1 MTDEPISREYQVEY
15 AKSDRSKCKNCFQ
28 PIKKDTPRLGKL
40 TVSEKFDGEFFIWYH
55 PKCFFAKLASEHV
68 KTDIIKKFA
77 ELKWA
82 DQQKIKALAGE
93 EAEAIKKEEKTE
105 DEKLDD
111 ATFTVDYAK
120 SGKSTCRTCNIKIEN
135 KALRIG
141 VEINKTTLWHHFTCF
156 KIPVSL
162 TEVKDIS
169 NIDEIEEEDK
179 KAIEKKIKDAEA
191 ENKKKITEKTS
202 SSEKVE
208 SSEDKLENQ
217 KIWELKEELKKLSK
231 NELKEILNLNNQPD
245 TGGIPDLISR
255 VADGILNGKIPP
267 CPQCN
272 NSGGHLHYEDGKYIC
287 HGNISAWTKCT
298 FNVDFIKRGN
308 FELPDDLNLK
318 TLKKKEV

>member
-1 MTDEPISREYQVEY
+1 
-15 AKSDRSKCKNCFQ
+15 
-28 PIKKDTPRLGKL
+28 LGKL

-191 ENKKKITEKTS
+191 ENKKK
-202 SSEKVE
+202 
-208 SSEDKLENQ
+208 
-217 KIWELKEELKKLSK
+217 
-231 NELKEILNLNNQPD
+231 
-245 TGGIPDLISR
+245 R
-255 VADGILNGKIPP
+255 
-267 CPQCN
+267 
-272 NSGGHLHYEDGKYIC
+272 
-287 HGNISAWTKCT
+287 
-298 FNVDFIKRGN
+298 
-308 FELPDDLNLK
+308 
-318 TLKKKEV
+318 